1 MALHCASPSPT
12 HMTPKPSSAPV
23 RPTAAHFFDQLKYIS
38 PSQAPTVP
46 PSAAVSWVSDS
57 WLSSGTKRRA
67 IDNTDDD
74 PVYDEFIRYC
84 APIAASGKV
93 LHESSPSIDVPTDT
107 PCVPLDGPPGD
118 EHYQSR
124 ALSPAQVPRHFRGM
138 PWDDRRVRTLPTAPV
153 QPSMPVHRTDDL
165 PSADHRADGH
175 SDTDSDS
182 ISAIQRL
189 YKVSTGR
196 LTSPSVFSESSQ
208 AREMARASREPDPT
222 RSGTQPMRA
231 DDDDDVS
238 SMRLDVHGMDGSTPA
253 RSPATV
259 ANRST
264 DRAAPW
270 LPPTAPRM
278 MPTEAAQASPE
289 VTDQSELPFLPPPPA
304 GWPSFPPPRTTA
316 EAEGDHRFRFV
327 APALPQSRKAPPPTP
342 TPTELR
348 PARPPSGATA
358 TFTPMMTQHHNRR
371 FPVYVPPRPSHNV
384 PTATSSRQPSP
395 TPTLDRTPG
404 REVDSEARNTDSA
417 PPAAQPEHGSLS
429 KHRSQPDPAPQ
440 HLPRPISRP
449 VSATDTE
456 ATLQALPARSR
467 RPPTSGAAS

>member
-1 MALHCASPSPT
+1 MTRRPGVLNAYHWLIYQFRVKYWSSSLPINGIGSASQSADAFDVETDVFTQARSTLHHSRFPTILRHEIQLLYLCVALLYMALHCASPSPT
-12 HMTPKPSSAPV
+12 HMTPKPSSARI
-23 RPTAAHFFDQLKYIS
+23 RPTAAHFFDQLKYTS

-138 PWDDRRVRTLPTAPV
+138 PWDDRRVRTQPTAPV

-208 AREMARASREPDPT
+208 AREMARSSREPDPT

-238 SMRLDVHGMDGSTPA
+238 SMPLDVHGMDGSTPA

-264 DRAAPW
+264 DRVAPW
-270 LPPTAPRM
+270 LPPTARM
-278 MPTEAAQASPE
+278 MPTEAAQASP
-289 VTDQSELPFLPPPPA
+289 Q
-304 GWPSFPPPRTTA
+304 
-316 EAEGDHRFRFV
+316 
-327 APALPQSRKAPPPTP
+327 
-342 TPTELR
+342 
-348 PARPPSGATA
+348 
-358 TFTPMMTQHHNRR
+358 
-371 FPVYVPPRPSHNV
+371 
-384 PTATSSRQPSP
+384 
-395 TPTLDRTPG
+395 
-404 REVDSEARNTDSA
+404 
-417 PPAAQPEHGSLS
+417 
-429 KHRSQPDPAPQ
+429 
-440 HLPRPISRP
+440 
-449 VSATDTE
+449 
-456 ATLQALPARSR
+456 
-467 RPPTSGAAS
+467 